1 MAIDATY
8 SSATTFTAVRDAVG
22 NTDLRAQCAPG
33 VRIRADCG
41 ADGYRYGVV
50 TAVSYA
56 DPVTTIE
63 IAGDALTSNL
73 TAFEHGNDT
82 PASLANHG
90 HAGLAD
96 GGVVAHGALAG
107 SGTNTHAQIDA
118 HLGDNANP
126 HDVTAAQ
133 VGLGSVTDDA
143 QVKRSEMG
151 AADGVASLDADGRVP
166 QAQVGEH
173 AAIHALDGRDTLA
186 SVLASMPAHFSRSAP
201 LAAKTVTTAADRC
214 TLGLSTSWQRLGCN
228 IGESGFF
235 ATALADMVLSDS
247 AVWDST
253 ATDYTVAANR
263 VGRDFYLYACMAGGV
278 VPTLLLSAN
287 ATYPAGY
294 TAANS
299 RKLGGFHCL
308 CANVGTIS
316 GHTLSGYVA
325 SDILPASVWDQLH
338 RPVCAPEGM
347 VYSPGLGK
355 WGDIYLASLSAGQL
369 VSSYNGVTADGTST
383 PAFDWYAFA
392 DSFAAI
398 GKRLPFQH
406 ELMRLGFGSPEG
418 TNVAGSADPVTTGG
432 HANTA
437 GVRIISLI
445 GCEDVYGVLW
455 QHVVDTGGQYYAAG
469 LVAQY
474 NAAIT
479 TKLGIGYNVPTRCSV
494 GGAWGGGT
502 TCGSRSS
509 NWAAGPLAQSNTVG
523 ARGVAEPLAVAA

>member
-50 TAVSYA
+50 TAVSYD

-90 HAGLAD
+90 HVGAAD
-96 GGVVAHGALAG
+96 GGIVAHGALSG
-107 SGTNTHAQIDA
+107 VGTNTHAQIDA

-126 HDVTAAQ
+126 HGVTAAQ

-143 QVKRSEMG
+143 QVRRSEMG
-151 AADGVASLDADGRVP
+151 VADGVASLDADGRVP

-235 ATALADMVLSDS
+235 ASVLADMVLSNAS
-247 AVWDST
+247 VWDST

-263 VGRDFYLYACMAGGV
+263 AGRDFYLYACMAGGV

-299 RKLGGFHCL
+299 RKCGGFHCL

-325 SDILPASVWDQLH
+325 GDILPASVWDLMH
-338 RPVCAPEGM
+338 LPRCAPEGM
-347 VYSPGLGK
+347 TFNTGLRL
-355 WGDIYLASLSAGQL
+355 WRDIYGNSYSGGQL
-369 VSSYNGVTADGTST
+369 VPVFGGKLVDGVSS
-383 PAFDWYAFA
+383 PAFQWSKACDFL
-392 DSFAAI
+392 AAK
-398 GKRLPFQH
+398 GKRLPWYH
-406 ELMRLGFGSPEG
+406 EHLYYSRGANQG
-418 TNVAGSADPVTTGG
+418 TNISTSADPNVAGAFVD
-432 HANTA
+432 TA
-437 GVRIISLI
+437 GRRMVANDGGEMDNGGMWWWLLDMASA
-445 GCEDVYGVLW
+445 GSASWKNGFDANDSGV
-455 QHVVDTGGQYYAAG
+455 GGQTYMEPNRGIAG
-469 LVAQY
+469 GY
-474 NAAIT
+474 WNNAA
-479 TKLGIGYNVPTRCSV
+479 Y
-494 GGAWGGGT
+494 
-502 TCGSRSS
+502 CGSRALHAS
-509 NWAAGPLAQSNTVG
+509 NGPLLLAAYIGT
-523 ARGVAEPLAVAA
+523 RGVAEPLAVAL